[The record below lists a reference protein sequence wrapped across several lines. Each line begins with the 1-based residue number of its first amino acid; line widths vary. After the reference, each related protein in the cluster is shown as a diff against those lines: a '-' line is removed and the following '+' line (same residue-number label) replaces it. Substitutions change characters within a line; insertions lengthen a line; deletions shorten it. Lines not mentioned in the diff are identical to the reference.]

1 MSLLFPNILF
11 SSPSGSALGVVIN
24 QRPSKYN
31 IPPALYYRWSSF
43 LPDKFSIKNSHL
55 SIFNMDFC
63 HLQIISNCLL
73 FTYIWCMCTYWTAFY
88 VRKWK
93 SASWSVFNCQNN
105 IVHFYQYHIWNCLW
119 IIHRT
124 MVFLC
129 VKLVWELVK
138 EKLVVQFLFLYL
150 CITDFHLYPQN
161 TGFSLYNCKTRLRT
175 CLREVSCPVA
185 HLYKC
190 HMRKCIWIIHR
201 TLGFLCISC
210 LRTCPREVSCPVACL
225 SGCLLSLLLPC
236 RQQLK
241 VSNWKCDSD

>member
-1 MSLLFPNILF
+1 
-11 SSPSGSALGVVIN
+11 
-24 QRPSKYN
+24 
-31 IPPALYYRWSSF
+31 
-43 LPDKFSIKNSHL
+43 
-55 SIFNMDFC
+55 MDFC

-73 FTYIWCMCTYWTAFY
+73 FTYIWCICTYWTAFY

-105 IVHFYQYHIWNCLW
+105 IVHFYQYHIWNCLL

-129 VKLVWELVK
+129 ITVKLVWELVK

-185 HLYKC
+185 HFYINVTWESVFGLCTEHWFFFVYLVCELVQEK
-190 HMRKCIWIIHR
+190 
-201 TLGFLCISC
+201 LVVQLPVSEADFFLCCC
-210 LRTCPREVSCPVACL
+210 LADN
-225 SGCLLSLLLPC
+225 
-236 RQQLK
+236 
-241 VSNWKCDSD
+241 NWK